1 MLNHMNKDV
10 NPMVIIKPEQ
20 HEQQPLGF
28 AAIYGGR
35 RLKIRES
42 VVSIIGVMINGWLV
56 FIYDFF

>member
-1 MLNHMNKDV
+1 MNKDV